1 MPELEA
7 LNEFLLALRLCSKRF
22 ALYPEGHPARK
33 AFLLELKDKLDK
45 LLLPEKSLWLG
56 VTTKALRLQDGTY
69 LTDKL
74 HEEMAR
80 YLHGRRIQSLE
91 IQAGLTEEELAL
103 FLKFLA
109 KSQKADTFSSEE
121 LQVSPEEELHHIK
134 IQWLDYSLLLAE
146 HGEEIKDVWSYLFDQ
161 ALKSRQ
167 SQHLDQAASY
177 LIKSLERSSVCELA
191 SDERQWP
198 LWPDFF
204 SSLREK
210 KVKSFKP
217 ALSAV
222 VKNILTRPEQLTSPV
237 LEEKFQGLLEDF
249 DEETLATCLSEAF
262 RDDPSFDAS
271 KLGLWFRLTRS
282 KKHGLM
288 ATFFERN
295 LETRL
300 TQWPA
305 AFLRDKFTRLIQGYS
320 INPYPEAY
328 YQAFLSLLKKI
339 PEESRRQLDRESLW
353 RHEISLHLFLLG
365 RGQEPEAMF
374 DSLSF
379 LSRNLSRIMEARD
392 FPLLREFH
400 YWLSERQAMLTNHED
415 YLPTLK
421 RLTAFIEEKIL
432 KEEDFPEQD
441 YFVASLKRSALGL
454 NYYLQTIFGEGRVSP
469 AILKLFFRFF
479 LEHIFYFDL
488 NLDEKAGDRAFLE
501 KMIVSLAEVD
511 SPASFVSL
519 KNIFNFSEADLR
531 RKVLLAMQRL
541 STFDE
546 NFLWSHLL
554 ERPLSWQ
561 KEALL
566 LLKKKPAS
574 LERALKMLLVR
585 SSPFG
590 IKNKQIIE
598 AVQLVGEMG
607 LIEALPY
614 LQALARKPFF
624 WNYRLRKEVRK
635 VLRFLNG

>member
-1 MPELEA
+1 LPELEA
-7 LNEFLLALRLCSKRF
+7 LNEFLTGLRLCLKRF
-22 ALYPEGHPARK
+22 ALYPEGHPAQK
-33 AFLLELKDKLDK
+33 AFLVELKNKLDK
-45 LLLPEKSLWLG
+45 LLFPEKSFWLG
-56 VTTKALRLQDGTY
+56 VTTKALRLQDGTW

-80 YLHGRRIQSLE
+80 YLHSRRIQSLE
-91 IQAGLTEEELAL
+91 IQAGLTEEELSL
-103 FLKFLA
+103 FLKLLA
-109 KSQKADTFSSEE
+109 KSPKADSFSSEE
-121 LQVSPEEELHHIK
+121 LQVPQKEGFPHIK

-146 HGEEIKDVWSYLFDQ
+146 HGEEIKEVWSYLFDQ

-167 SQHLDQAASY
+167 NQQLDQAASY
-177 LIKSLERSSVCELA
+177 LIKSLNRSSVCELV

-217 ALSAV
+217 AISAV
-222 VKNILTRPEQLTSPV
+222 VKNLLTRPEQLTSPA
-237 LEEKFQGLLEDF
+237 LEEKFQGLLENF
-249 DEETLATCLSEAF
+249 DEETLASCLSEAF
-262 RDDPSFDAS
+262 REDPSFDAS
-271 KLGLWFRLTRS
+271 KLGLWFRLTRT
-282 KKHGLM
+282 KKHGMM
-288 ATFFERN
+288 ATLFERN
-295 LETRL
+295 LETKL

-305 AFLRDKFTRLIQGYS
+305 SFLRDKFTRLIQGYS

-328 YQAFLSLLKKI
+328 YQAFLSLLKKV
-339 PEESRRQLDRESLW
+339 PEESRRQLDRESLR
-353 RHEISLHLFLLG
+353 RHEISLHLLFLG
-365 RGQEPEAMF
+365 RSQEPETIF

-379 LSRNLSRIMEARD
+379 LSRNLNRMMEAGE

-400 YWLSERQAMLTNHED
+400 YWLSERQAILASHEE

-432 KEEDFPEQD
+432 KEENFPDLD
-441 YFVASLKRSALGL
+441 YFVANLKKSALGL

-479 LEHIFYFDL
+479 LEHIFYFDI
-488 NLDEKAGDRAFLE
+488 NLDEKAEDKAFLE

-511 SPASFVSL
+511 SPASFVTL
-519 KNIFNFSEADLR
+519 KNIFNFGEPDLR

-546 NFLWSHLL
+546 NFLWPHLL
-554 ERPLSWQ
+554 QRPLSWQ

-574 LERALKMLLVR
+574 LERALKMLLGH

-590 IKNKQIIE
+590 LRNKLLIE
-598 AVQLVGEMG
+598 AAQLVGEMG

-614 LQALARKPFF
+614 LQALARRPFF

>member
-7 LNEFLLALRLCSKRF
+7 LNEFLAALRLCLKRF
-22 ALYPEGHPARK
+22 ALYPEGHPAQK
-33 AFLLELKDKLDK
+33 AFLLELKDKLDR
-45 LLLPEKSLWLG
+45 LLFPEKCLWLG

-109 KSQKADTFSSEE
+109 KSQKADSFFSEE
-121 LQVSPEEELHHIK
+121 LRAPQKEGFPHIK
-134 IQWLDYSLLLAE
+134 VQWLDYSLLLAE
-146 HGEEIKDVWSYLFDQ
+146 HGEEIKEVWTYLFDQ

-177 LIKSLERSSVCELA
+177 LIKSLNRSSVCELA
-191 SDERQWP
+191 SNEKQWP

-204 SSLREK
+204 SSLRERR
-210 KVKSFKP
+210 VKSFKP

-222 VKNILTRPEQLTSPV
+222 VKNLLTRPEQLTSPV

-249 DEETLATCLSEAF
+249 DEETLASCLSEAF
-262 RDDPSFDAS
+262 REDPSFDAS

-288 ATFFERN
+288 AAFFERN

-305 AFLRDKFTRLIQGYS
+305 SFLRDKFSRLIQGYS

-339 PEESRRQLDRESLW
+339 PEESRRQLERENLW
-353 RHEISLHLFLLG
+353 RHEISLRLLFFG
-365 RGQEPEAMF
+365 CSQEPEAMF

-379 LSRNLSRIMEARD
+379 LARNLNRMMEARD
-392 FPLLREFH
+392 FSLLREFH
-400 YWLSERQAMLTNHED
+400 YWLSERQAILASHEE

-454 NYYLQTIFGEGRVSP
+454 NYYLQNIFGEGRVSS

-479 LEHIFYFDL
+479 LEHIFYFDI
-488 NLDEKAGDRAFLE
+488 NLDEKAGDKAFLE

-511 SPASFVSL
+511 CPASFVTL
-519 KNIFNFSEADLR
+519 KNIFNFGDADLR

-546 NFLWSHLL
+546 NFLWPHLL
-554 ERPLSWQ
+554 ERPFSWQ

-574 LERALKMLLVR
+574 LERALKMLLAR
-585 SSPFG
+585 SSPLG
-590 IKNKQIIE
+590 IKNKALIE
-598 AVQLVGEMG
+598 AAQLVGEIG

-614 LQALARKPFF
+614 LQALARRPFF